1 MTQVGPMPNG
11 KTYSDEADGPNSLTG
26 PTGFGYVDNLIE
38 LLGQVLVVAG
48 NALSSAG
55 SALSSATAA
64 ADSLTATNEAASD
77 AQDSAD
83 AAEAALQ
90 DALDAVAAA
99 EAFDPANY
107 PRSDS
112 GQTVTVLAAWTFTQE
127 QTFSGGIDVGNGATI
142 TGGASVTGGATVD
155 AITYG
160 SQKPTI
166 PTLSNGDTIAGAGAY
181 ELPDSATVS
190 LPASPAAGDEIIIDP
205 PDGADWAS
213 NPPTVNRNG
222 HRLNGVEEN
231 LTDIVDQVRMKLIY
245 KGATTGFIGGRG

>member
-1 MTQVGPMPNG
+1 MTQAGPMPNG
-11 KTYSDEADGPNSLTG
+11 KTYSDETGGPNSLTG
-26 PTGFGYVDNLIE
+26 PLGYGYTDHFIE

-112 GQTVTVLAAWTFTQE
+112 GQTVTVLAAWTFE
-127 QTFSGGIDVGNGATI
+127 EDIALDGADIVRNSIVQTRITKRVIVATGSSSI
-142 TGGASVTGGATVD
+142 TF
-155 AITYG
+155 
-160 SQKPTI
+160 
-166 PTLSNGDTIAGAGAY
+166 
-181 ELPDSATVS
+181 
-190 LPASPAAGDEIIIDP
+190 PASPANMDRAIFYFNGDYQSSPAVI
-205 PDGADWAS
+205 G
-213 NPPTVNRNG
+213 RNG
-222 HRLNGVEEN
+222 SNVNGVAEDLTVDNINGVEVVEFEYYQAASSWG
-231 LTDIVDQVRMKLIY
+231 VV
-245 KGATTGFIGGRG
+245 